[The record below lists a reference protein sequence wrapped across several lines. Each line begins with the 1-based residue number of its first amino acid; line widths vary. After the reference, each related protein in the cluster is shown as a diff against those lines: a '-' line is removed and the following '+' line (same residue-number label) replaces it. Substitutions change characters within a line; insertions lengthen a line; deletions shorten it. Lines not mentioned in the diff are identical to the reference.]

1 MKKSNQDDED
11 NRENREINQINSDK
25 CSSRDSSLESDS

>member
-25 CSSRDSSLESDS
+25 CSTRDSSLESDS